1 MSVRTPRLQETA
13 TALGSAARRLWGV
26 LRPQR
31 TLVLASSVL
40 AAAAVAL
47 SVLGPWLLGRA
58 TDLVVAGI
66 IGRQLPEGVSK
77 SEAVVALRAQGQDS
91 LADMVSALD
100 VVPGHGTDFQAVGT
114 VLLWT
119 TAAYAALAAVG
130 WLQARLVTALVQRSV
145 FALRERIADKL
156 TRLPMAYFDRQPRGE
171 VLSRT
176 TNDIDNVQQSAQ
188 QVLSQ
193 LLTSVLTVTGVLAMM
208 FWISWILALVALTV
222 VPVFALIVVYAGRR
236 AQPQFAAQWQST
248 GRLSAH
254 VEETYTGHDLVKV
267 YAQEERALLRFRE
280 ENAALSTAA
289 FEAQVASGVIQPA
302 TVFASNVNYVL
313 VAVVGCLRVA
323 SGSLTLGDVQAF
335 VQYARQFS
343 QPLTQMATLTTL
355 VQSGA
360 ASAQRILEFLEE
372 EEESP
377 DATPPGP
384 VPDVRGGIA
393 FEDVSFRYDESAPL
407 MDNVSFS
414 VAPGQTVA
422 VVGPSGAGKT
432 TLLNLLMRF
441 YEPAGGRVVLDG
453 TDISVLPRGELRSRT
468 GLVAQDPWLFDGSI
482 ADNIAY
488 GVPGASREA
497 VVRAAKAV
505 RVDHF
510 VRTLPDGYDTVVGE
524 SGLGLSSGE
533 RQLVTIARAFLAD
546 PAVLVLDEATSSV
559 DTRTE
564 LLVRQALARLRSG
577 RTSVIVAHRLSTVR
591 DADLILVLDGG
602 RVVEQGTHEGLL
614 AHGGAYARLH
624 AAQFDDSVAGRH

>member
-1 MSVRTPRLQETA
+1 MSARTSLSKET
-13 TALGSAARRLWGV
+13 TKDLGSAARQLWGV

-31 TLVLASSVL
+31 TLVLASTAL

-47 SVLGPWLLGRA
+47 SVLGPKLLGRS

-66 IGRQLPEGVSK
+66 IGRRLPDGLSK
-77 SEAVVALRAQGQDS
+77 PEAVAALRAQGQDS

-100 VVPGHGTDFQAVGT
+100 VVPGHGTDFSAVAT
-114 VLLWT
+114 VLLWA
-119 TAAYAALAAVG
+119 TAAYAGLAVVG
-130 WLQARLVTALVQRSV
+130 WLQARVVTAVVQRSV
-145 FALRERIADKL
+145 FALRERIAGKL
-156 TRLPMAYFDRQPRGE
+156 ARLPMAYFDRQPRGE

-176 TNDIDNVQQSAQ
+176 TNDIDNIQQSAQ

-222 VPVFALIVVYAGRR
+222 VPAFAVIVVYAGRR
-236 AQPQFAAQWQST
+236 AQPQFVAQWQST

-254 VEETYTGHDLVKV
+254 VEETCTGHALVKV
-267 YAQEERALLRFRE
+267 YAQEERALRRFRE
-280 ENAALSTAA
+280 ENAALSKAA
-289 FEAQVASGVIQPA
+289 FKAQVASGVIQPA

-360 ASAQRILEFLEE
+360 ASAQRVLELLDEE
-372 EEESP
+372 EEVP
-377 DATPPGP
+377 DAAPLVPL
-384 VPDVRGGIA
+384 PDVRGGIT
-393 FEDVSFRYDESAPL
+393 FDDVSFRYDESAPL
-407 MDNVSFS
+407 MDRVSFS

-441 YEPAGGRVVLDG
+441 YEPAKGRVVLDG
-453 TDISVLPRGELRSRT
+453 TDISVLPRGELRSRM

-510 VRTLPDGYDTVVGE
+510 VRTLPDGYDTVIGE
-524 SGLGLSSGE
+524 GGLGLSSGE
-533 RQLVTIARAFLAD
+533 RQLVTTARAFLAD

-564 LLVRQALARLRSG
+564 LLVQEALARLRSG

-591 DADLILVLDGG
+591 DADVILVLDGG
-602 RVVEQGTHEGLL
+602 RVVEQGTHEELL
-614 AHGGAYARLH
+614 ARGGTYARLH
-624 AAQFDDSVAGRH
+624 AAQFTGPVAGTR